1 MLNSL
6 LIGGGAVALIV
17 VAVVLILV
25 LIFAVWWI
33 KTSNALIR
41 LNNKAEEAW
50 ASIDVFLKK
59 RYDLIPNLVETVK
72 GYAKHENE
80 TLNNVVAARNAS
92 GAAKRPTAKVPH
104 TPLTQ

>member
-50 ASIDVFLKK
+50 ATIDVFLK
-59 RYDLIPNLVETVK
+59 
-72 GYAKHENE
+72 
-80 TLNNVVAARNAS
+80 
-92 GAAKRPTAKVPH
+92 
-104 TPLTQ
+104 